1 MSWRKCSVPVCSA
14 SANVSRPWSLNPLA
28 FKHGIPI
35 DADYVFDVR
44 FPPNPHWDPKLRP
57 MTGLDKPVAAFLDRH
72 TEVHNFIY
80 QTRSYLE
87 LWLPMLETNNR
98 SYLTVAIGCTG
109 GKHRSVYIAEQLV
122 DYFAHAVRTCSLA
135 IGRWKTQ
142 IMTVKQIVEITN
154 KLGMHARPA
163 MKLFELMQNY
173 DAEVLLRNDE
183 GTEAEANSVI
193 VPADARLCQRS
204 ANRD

>member
-1 MSWRKCSVPVCSA
+1 
-14 SANVSRPWSLNPLA
+14 
-28 FKHGIPI
+28 
-35 DADYVFDVR
+35 
-44 FPPNPHWDPKLRP
+44 

-109 GKHRSVYIAEQLV
+109 GKHRSVYIAEQLA
-122 DYFAHAVRTCSLA
+122 DYLPLARQERAVSSSDA
-135 IGRWKTQ
+135 GKTK
-142 IMTVKQIVEITN
+142 IMTVKQTVEITN

-163 MKLFELMQNY
+163 MKLFELMQNF

-193 VPADARLCQRS
+193 ALLMLDS
-204 ANRD
+204 AKGRQIEVEASGPQEVEALAAVIALFNAGFDED